1 MFSYTI
7 RSDFI
12 NSLLNIQ
19 KLERKWE
26 IYDVVTNCIM
36 GIKMSGFREFNSV
49 PGPASP
55 LGILSKG
62 FYELS
67 INDKT
72 YNELS
77 KTFYY
82 IYIL

>member
-19 KLERKWE
+19 KLERRWE
-26 IYDVVTNCIM
+26 IYDVVTNCI
-36 GIKMSGFREFNSV
+36 GSRKMSGFREFNSV
-49 PGPASP
+49 PGLASP
-55 LGILSKG
+55 LGILSKC

-67 INDKT
+67 INDKSS
-72 YNELS
+72 NKLS
-77 KTFYY
+77 ETFYY

>member
-1 MFSYTI
+1 MI
-7 RSDFI
+7 
-12 NSLLNIQ
+12 
-19 KLERKWE
+19 
-26 IYDVVTNCIM
+26 TNCIM

-49 PGPASP
+49 PGPAYP

-72 YNELS
+72 YINLPE
-77 KTFYY
+77 TFYY